1 MITTSAPPR
10 RSRIFEVALVLSLL
24 VHLLVVLVYF
34 GVFARIVPLIHVPE
48 KDEQP
53 AAVSDVVRLE
63 RRTVPR
69 PQVQARVPVPQPVRQ
84 PPRPQLAVRQAP
96 PVVVKRPVAVP
107 KPHVERE
114 LALVAPRAPAQPKP
128 GPTVPAVQA
137 PKQFSQRAAAPQSG
151 TQSATQDLEAA
162 QQQRYLNA
170 IAQGKSDLENI
181 PPTHQVSSAIRRL
194 NANML
199 GSTISDLQHAQGIV
213 ERADPC
219 DRCTPHCY
227 FVRARIIYQD
237 GFVELVDVPWPF
249 IFSGVRVDPIQMA
262 NGRYFVP
269 PPPPDGYRLPHPFAP
284 SRFVCTYFRDDCKA
298 LFAAEEAAGGVAS
311 GSGSN

>member
-1 MITTSAPPR
+1 M
-10 RSRIFEVALVLSLL
+10 LSIL
-24 VHLLVVLVYF
+24 VHVLVYL
-34 GVFARIVPLIHVPE
+34 GVSWRIVPLAHVPE

-53 AAVSDVVRLE
+53 SAVSDVVRLE
-63 RRTVPR
+63 RRTIPR
-69 PQVQARVPVPQPVRQ
+69 PQVQAQVQVPQPVQ
-84 PPRPQLAVRQAP
+84 PARPRAAVRQAP

-107 KPHVERE
+107 KPRAEHE
-114 LALVAPRAPAQPKP
+114 LALAAPKAPAQPKP
-128 GPTVPAVQA
+128 GPTVPSVQA

-151 TQSATQDLEAA
+151 TQSATQDQEAA

-170 IAQGKSDLENI
+170 IAQSKSDLENI
-181 PPTHQVSSAIRRL
+181 PPTHQMSSAIRRL

-199 GSTISDLQHAQGIV
+199 GSTIQDLQHAQGIV
-213 ERADPC
+213 ERAEPC
-219 DRCTPHCY
+219 DRYTPHCY

-249 IFSGVRVDPIQMA
+249 IFTGVRLDPIQLS

-269 PPPPDGYRLPHPFAP
+269 PPPPETYRLPHPFAP
-284 SRFVCTYFRDDCKA
+284 SRFVCTYFKDDCKA

-311 GSGSN
+311 GSSN